1 MVSPYSQMVNGV
13 INTEEKSLEGRVHDL
28 SDRYEDII
36 YQLSIAAE
44 TTDIKEKKKEL
55 EKALVYLQKRIDSL

>member
-1 MVSPYSQMVNGV
+1 MVNGV

>member
-13 INTEEKSLEGRVHDL
+13 INTEEKSLEGRIHNL

-44 TTDIKEKKKEL
+44 KTDIREKKKEL